1 MKIKEVCA
9 LTGLTERT
17 VRFYVEKGLCTPR
30 VTMQNGRQFR
40 EYTAAD
46 VDALRT
52 VATLRRMCFSLEE
65 IARMQQH
72 PQQIPAVLDEYRA
85 RIAEEAEV
93 RAEILAM
100 DADALARCASV
111 TQLAQQMRAAADRR
125 KLPPTD
131 VMPDFG
137 KLDGD
142 GPHHPDAELQGF
154 WARADAK
161 VQRGQRI
168 LWIVAGLN
176 VLLELLVWILGASN
190 FFRFLVA
197 VALSA
202 ALAMGKRWARVLF
215 LIGAGVSALA
225 MLYVLAVAIPS
236 ELTGAVRTAAAVASG
251 AIIAYDAAN
260 FVVLLKSPA
269 VAAYL
274 EDRESA

>member
-1 MKIKEVCA
+1 MKIKEVCV

-17 VRFYVEKGLCTPR
+17 VRFYVEKGLCAPR

-72 PQQIPAVLDEYRA
+72 PQEIPAVLDEYRA
-85 RIAEEAEV
+85 RITEEAEV

-176 VLLELLVWILGASN
+176 VLLELLTWILGTSN
-190 FFRFLVA
+190 GFRFLVA
-197 VALSA
+197 VAFSA
-202 ALAMGKRWARVLF
+202 ALAMGRRWARVLF

>member
-17 VRFYVEKGLCTPR
+17 VRFYVEKELCTPR
-30 VTMQNGRQFR
+30 VTMQNGKQFR

-46 VDALRT
+46 VDTLRT
-52 VATLRRMCFSLEE
+52 IATLRRMLFSLEE

-72 PQQIPAVLDEYRA
+72 PQEIPAVLDDYRA

-100 DADALARCASV
+100 DADALAHCASV

-142 GPHHPDAELQGF
+142 GPHHPDAEMQEF

-168 LWIVAGLN
+168 LWVVAGLN
-176 VLLELLVWILGASN
+176 VLLELLVWILGTSN
-190 FFRFLVA
+190 GFRFLVA
-197 VALSA
+197 AAFSA

-215 LIGAGVSALA
+215 LIGAGLGT
-225 MLYVLAVAIPS
+225 MMGLYTLMAVIPS

-251 AIIAYDAAN
+251 AVIAYDVAN

-269 VAAYL
+269 VAAFF